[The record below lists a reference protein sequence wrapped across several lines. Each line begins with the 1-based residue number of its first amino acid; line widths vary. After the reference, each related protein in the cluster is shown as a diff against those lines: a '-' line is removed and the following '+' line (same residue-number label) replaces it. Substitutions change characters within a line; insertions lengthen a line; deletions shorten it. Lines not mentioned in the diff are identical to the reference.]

1 MFLTAVIVD
10 TYFSLDSLEF
20 LWTLSLSQIGRCL
33 RIQRNE
39 HGMESHFHTP
49 NMTALMFTRY
59 LRSRDH
65 TEKAKVTKQ
74 LLSTLPHKG
83 FKQIE

>member
-20 LWTLSLSQIGRCL
+20 AWTLSLTNGRCQ
-33 RIQRNE
+33 RYQRNE
-39 HGMESHFHTP
+39 HGKESHFLTL
-49 NMTALMFTRY
+49 NMTALMFTRF

-65 TEKAKVTKQ
+65 TKKA
-74 LLSTLPHKG
+74 
-83 FKQIE
+83 E